1 MNYLIILDLDG
12 TLLNSKNEISDYT
25 KRILSDCQRK
35 NNKIVISTSRSYKR
49 TISYANEINADYIL
63 SFDGNFI
70 CDKKYNIIYHNSFS
84 RIISKEI
91 INFLKINNYD
101 IISEN
106 LYSSFCTNLSDIN
119 LIEGSSITIYKAL
132 KSYDNYKFLV
142 RGDYKDFEFI
152 KNNLGVFASISYDN
166 TNKLIRILPSNTDK
180 WNGIEK
186 ILKKQKH
193 EYKTIVFGDDV
204 SDLNSLKNANIGI
217 RMKNSSEQVK
227 NDIKFSTYSNDED
240 GVATFL
246 CNYFNLV
253 HKQVN
258 YENIKILD
266 CSLRDGGH
274 LNKCMFGERTIN
286 SFIDKLL
293 KTGIDIIEIGFLEDC
308 EYSCD
313 VTKFPNVSYAEKLLE
328 KHNENNSIFSLL
340 LQVDKFNINNLEKCC
355 GKVKMI
361 RVSFHKNLIDD
372 GIRCCK
378 KVKELG
384 YICSVN
390 PINFSSYDNEEVVN
404 LIRKVNEINPDVFS
418 IVDTFGMFLNKD
430 FKNKLSL
437 LNHLLNKDIKIGIH
451 LHNNLY
457 QPFSSA
463 QLLIEDNTF
472 KENIIIDTSVNGIGR
487 SPGNLKTEIMTHYIN
502 DLMGRRKYKIENI
515 YSIMENEIIKLKKHL
530 NWENDFAY
538 SMTAFRRMHRT
549 YAEYLLDK
557 NLSYLEIERILNMI
571 PENEKGRFNEKIIKK
586 CYEKCI
592 KGGNVKCI

>member
-12 TLLNSKNEISDYT
+12 TLLNSKKEISDYT
-25 KRILSDCQRK
+25 KRILNDCQKK

-49 TISYANEINADYIL
+49 TIAYANEINADYIL
-63 SFDGNFI
+63 SFNGNFI

-84 RIISKEI
+84 KKISKEI
-91 INFLKINNYD
+91 INFLEANNYD
-101 IISEN
+101 IIGEN
-106 LYSSFCTNLSDIN
+106 LYSSFCTNLCDMN
-119 LIEGSSITIYKAL
+119 LIEGSSLTIYRAL

-142 RGDYKDFEFI
+142 RGDYKDYEFV
-152 KNNLGVFASISYDN
+152 KNNLDKFANISYDN
-166 TNKLIRILPSNTDK
+166 TNKLIRILPTNTDK

-186 ILKKQKH
+186 IIERQKQK
-193 EYKTIVFGDDV
+193 YKTIVFGDDI
-204 SDLNSLKNANIGI
+204 SDLESLKNADIGI
-217 RMKNSSEQVK
+217 RMKNSTEQVR
-227 NDIKFSTYSNDED
+227 NDIKFSTYSNDEE

-253 HKQVN
+253 HQQVN

-274 LNKCMFGERTIN
+274 LNKCMFGKRTIN

-293 KTGIDIIEIGFLEDC
+293 KAGIDIIEIGFLEDC
-308 EYSCD
+308 LYNSD
-313 VTKFPNVSYAEKLLE
+313 VTKFSNVLCAEKLLE

-340 LQVDKFNINNLEKCC
+340 LQVDKFNISNLEECH

-361 RVSFHKNLIDD
+361 RVSFHKNLIDE
-372 GIRCCK
+372 GISYCK
-378 KVKELG
+378 RVKDLG

-404 LIRKVNEINPDVFS
+404 LIRKVNEVNSDVFA

-487 SPGNLKTEIMTHYIN
+487 SPGNLKTEIMAHYIN
-502 DLMGRRKYKIENI
+502 DLTGRRKYKMENI
-515 YSIMENEIIKLKKHL
+515 YSIMENEMFKLKKHL

-549 YAEYLLDK
+549 YAEYLIDK
-557 NLSYLEIERILNMI
+557 NLSYLEIEKILNMI
-571 PENEKGRFNEKIIKK
+571 PEKEKGRFNEKIVKK
-586 CYEKCI
+586 CYEKYI
-592 KGGNVKCI
+592 KGGM

>member
-1 MNYLIILDLDG
+1 MNYFIILDLDG
-12 TLLNSKNEISDYT
+12 TLLNSKKEISDYT
-25 KRILSDCQRK
+25 KRILNDCQKK

-49 TISYANEINADYIL
+49 TIAYANEINADYIL
-63 SFDGNFI
+63 SFNGNFI

-84 RIISKEI
+84 KKISKEI
-91 INFLKINNYD
+91 INFLEANNYD
-101 IISEN
+101 IIGEN
-106 LYSSFCTNLSDIN
+106 LYSSFCTNLCDMN
-119 LIEGSSITIYKAL
+119 LIEGSSLTIYRAL

-142 RGDYKDFEFI
+142 RGDYKDYEFV
-152 KNNLGVFASISYDN
+152 KNNLDKFANISYDN
-166 TNKLIRILPSNTDK
+166 TNKLIRILPTNTDK

-186 ILKKQKH
+186 IIERQKQK
-193 EYKTIVFGDDV
+193 YKTIVFGDDI
-204 SDLNSLKNANIGI
+204 SDLESLKNADIGI
-217 RMKNSSEQVK
+217 RMKNSTEQVR
-227 NDIKFSTYSNDED
+227 NDIKFSTYSNDEE

-253 HKQVN
+253 HQQVN

-274 LNKCMFGERTIN
+274 LNKCMFGKRTIN

-293 KTGIDIIEIGFLEDC
+293 KAGIDIIEIGFLEDC
-308 EYSCD
+308 PYNSD
-313 VTKFPNVSYAEKLLE
+313 VTKFSNVSCAEKLLE

-340 LQVDKFNINNLEKCC
+340 LQVDKFNISNLEECH

-361 RVSFHKNLIDD
+361 RVSFHKNLIDE
-372 GIRCCK
+372 GISYCK
-378 KVKELG
+378 RVKDLG

-404 LIRKVNEINPDVFS
+404 LIRKVNEVNPDVFA

-487 SPGNLKTEIMTHYIN
+487 SPGNLKTEIMAHYIN
-502 DLMGRRKYKIENI
+502 DLTGRRKYKMENI
-515 YSIMENEIIKLKKHL
+515 YSIMENEILKLKKHL

-549 YAEYLLDK
+549 YAEYLIDK
-557 NLSYLEIERILNMI
+557 NLSYLEIEKILNII
-571 PENEKGRFNEKIIKK
+571 PEKEKGRFNEKIVKK
-586 CYEKCI
+586 CYEKYI
-592 KGGNVKCI
+592 KGGM